1 MARRLQEERSSR
13 GTGDRGEQESIWAG
27 IRWRRFI
34 AWVVLGL
41 FLLIGVLF
49 AWRRAE
55 EFLIKD
61 DRFRIVEAEEFA
73 GQSPNLIVEGIHY
86 ASASQVRHVFAE
98 DFGRSLY
105 LVPLQKRRQQL
116 LEIDWV
122 EQATVSKIWPNKI
135 KVLIQERRPVA
146 FVRLRPNPRDGMSQ
160 LALIDRD
167 GYLLRPKIAAR
178 FTLPVITGVRESE
191 GLENRRARV
200 RRVLGMLKDI
210 GPLADQISEISVA
223 DPNNL
228 IVAEHI
234 DNRVVNL
241 MLGDEN
247 YGERLRNFLANY
259 NEIERKRPNAKTLDL
274 RVDGVITA
282 VGDDPGGK

>member
-1 MARRLQEERSSR
+1 MARRPEVEERTNRSR
-13 GTGDRGEQESIWAG
+13 TAHESMFAEVRWGRFVFWVMFGGFVMVGT
-27 IRWRRFI
+27 
-34 AWVVLGL
+34 
-41 FLLIGVLF
+41 LF
-49 AWRRAE
+49 AWRRTE

-73 GQSPNLIVEGIHY
+73 GQSPNLTIEGIHY

-105 LVPLQKRRQQL
+105 LVPIEKRREQL
-116 LEIDWV
+116 LAIDWV
-122 EQATVSKIWPNKI
+122 QEATVSKIWPNTVKLRI
-135 KVLIQERRPVA
+135 RERTPVA

-160 LALIDRD
+160 LALIDGD
-167 GYLLRPKIAAR
+167 GYLLRPKVAAR
-178 FTLPVITGVRESE
+178 FTLPVITGVREAE
-191 GLENRRARV
+191 GLANRRARV
-200 RRVLGMLKDI
+200 RRVMGMLKEA
-210 GPLADQISEISVA
+210 GPLANEISEINVS

-234 DNRVVNL
+234 NNRVVNL

-247 YGERLRNFLANY
+247 YAERLRNFLTNY
-259 NEIERKRPNAKTLDL
+259 DEIKSKRPDARTLDL

-282 VGDDPGGK
+282 VGEDASGG